1 LGWPLEWPLYGL
13 SLILAIGSLYT
24 EEWFIQ
30 GERLV
35 HRHGLLFLARTESFS
50 REEIKDVTVNALGK
64 SDQDDQKKLLR
75 LRPTY
80 VLSFYLKDQGK
91 GEKKKMIEIRK
102 GAKAKSILEE
112 WKDQL
117 ELWHRDGNS
126 TDPL

>member
-1 LGWPLEWPLYGL
+1 LVLSIPRNGSSRGSAWSTDTGCYFWPEP
-13 SLILAIGSLYT
+13 SP
-24 EEWFIQ
+24 
-30 GERLV
+30 
-35 HRHGLLFLARTESFS
+35 FS